1 MRPDWVG
8 DHSVRTV
15 FVCGGEGNEG
25 ARSICM
31 YVGLFQLI
39 SSSFCRIQVANIVGR
54 TELLSGVF
62 FLLSLL
68 SYQCC
73 LSHKPN
79 KKETSKY
86 SHQEPLNSEQLQHT
100 APTQFSWLWLTC
112 SVLLA
117 AVSMLCKEQGITV
130 LGVCLAYD
138 LFVACG
144 KDLWEF
150 FVVLKQAVVD
160 MWSREDASKKRSA
173 HYQFFFPKR
182 YFMVLSLS
190 LSLSLSPPSLLPLT
204 LAGDLCGKSYF

>member
-1 MRPDWVG
+1 M
-8 DHSVRTV
+8 
-15 FVCGGEGNEG
+15 
-25 ARSICM
+25 
-31 YVGLFQLI
+31 GLFQLTCI
-39 SSSFCRIQVANIVGR
+39 SSSFCLIQVANIIGR
-54 TELLSGVF
+54 TELLSGIF

-79 KKETSKY
+79 KKKETSKY

-100 APTQFSWLWLTC
+100 APIQFSLLWLAC

-117 AVSMLCKEQGITV
+117 TVSMLCKEQGITV

-160 MWSREDASKKRSA
+160 AWSREDTSKKRLA
-173 HYQFFFPKR
+173 HYQFLPKR
-182 YFMVLSLS
+182 YFVVISLFFFFFS
-190 LSLSLSPPSLLPLT
+190 HFPPPFSHTLT
-204 LAGDLCGKSYF
+204 GDLCGKGYF